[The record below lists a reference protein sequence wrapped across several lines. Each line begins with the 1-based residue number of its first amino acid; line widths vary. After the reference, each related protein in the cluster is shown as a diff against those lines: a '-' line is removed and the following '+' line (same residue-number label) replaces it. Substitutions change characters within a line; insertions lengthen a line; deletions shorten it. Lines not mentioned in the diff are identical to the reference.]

1 MLPTLSKTA
10 AERIF
15 TLLIDWENVSVPHA
29 VNAEDSFDGV
39 GVDAGEAGLY
49 RGFMFY
55 RKNIVIPQT
64 DEGKK
69 FILEFEAVRQSVY
82 LYVNGNMAGYYE
94 AGITA
99 MGFDI
104 TPYVA
109 AGEENIIA
117 VATDNNSDRG
127 QDNKFIA
134 ADGKEKVK
142 VTMETIP
149 GHEPGDA
156 SGIGYQWN
164 TKDFNEVQGGISG
177 NVNLYAK
184 NKVYQTLP
192 LYNNLKTPVIIF
204 MPIILISAE
213 AARILPLRRKS
224 ETKQTQIRKS
234 RFA

>member
-1 MLPTLSKTA
+1 MTA
-10 AERIF
+10 WALTQEKRDCIADLCF
-15 TLLIDWENVSVPHA
+15 TE
-29 VNAEDSFDGV
+29 
-39 GVDAGEAGLY
+39 
-49 RGFMFY
+49 
-55 RKNIVIPQT
+55 KNIVIPQT

-134 ADGKEKVK
+134 ADGKVK

-164 TKDFNEVQGGISG
+164 TKDFNEVQDGITRT
-177 NVNLYAK
+177 K
-184 NKVYQTLP
+184 FIKRCRCITI
-192 LYNNLKTPVIIF
+192 LKPPVIIF

>member
-1 MLPTLSKTA
+1 MTA
-10 AERIF
+10 WALTQEKRDCIADLCF
-15 TLLIDWENVSVPHA
+15 TE
-29 VNAEDSFDGV
+29 
-39 GVDAGEAGLY
+39 
-49 RGFMFY
+49 
-55 RKNIVIPQT
+55 KNIVIPQT

-99 MGFDI
+99 MEFDI

-127 QDNKFIA
+127 QDNKFIE

-156 SGIGYQWN
+156 SALA
-164 TKDFNEVQGGISG
+164 ISG
-177 NVNLYAK
+177 IQK
-184 NKVYQTLP
+184 TLTKFRAV
-192 LYNNLKTPVIIF
+192 L
-204 MPIILISAE
+204 AE
-213 AARILPLRRKS
+213 M
-224 ETKQTQIRKS
+224 
-234 RFA
+234 

>member
-1 MLPTLSKTA
+1 M
-10 AERIF
+10 
-15 TLLIDWENVSVPHA
+15 PHA

-117 VATDNNSDRG
+117 VATDNNSDIG

-149 GHEPGDA
+149 RHESGDA

-164 TKDFNEVQGGISG
+164 TKDFNEVQGGITG

-184 NKVYQTLP
+184 NHEV
-192 LYNNLKTPVIIF
+192 VCF
-204 MPIILISAE
+204 SILNIVS
-213 AARILPLRRKS
+213 I
-224 ETKQTQIRKS
+224 
-234 RFA
+234 